1 MGSTSGFGVIHD
13 RFSGDIIGISPTDN
27 FSQRTEA
34 TQTNIFL
41 IQATIPDTRRDDWH
55 FYIVIHFDGVRTII

>member
-1 MGSTSGFGVIHD
+1 MGGASGFGVIHD
-13 RFSGDIIGISPTDN
+13 RFSGDIIGISPADN

-41 IQATIPDTRRDDWH
+41 IQATIPDTRREDWH
-55 FYIVIHFDGVRTII
+55 F